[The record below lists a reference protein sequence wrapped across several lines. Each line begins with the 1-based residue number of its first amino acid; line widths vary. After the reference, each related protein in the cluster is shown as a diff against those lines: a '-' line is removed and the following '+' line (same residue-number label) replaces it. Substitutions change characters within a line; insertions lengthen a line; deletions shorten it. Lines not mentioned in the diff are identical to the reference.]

1 MDKSRSYLTHD
12 KHQEL
17 YNALLNSIILDE
29 AIARGDVNQDKVLRK
44 KDYGDDQ
51 DPSARSD
58 QGKEKKMRK
67 RTNAE
72 LSKKSSTSKESSKG
86 KTSPKTSKIGKS
98 VTAEEPIEEPIQE
111 YNIDQCYLALTD
123 QLDWAKPE
131 GERCPYDLTKPL
143 PLTGRPGHLTIPVD
157 QFFNNDLEFLRTCD
171 TERKYTTSITK
182 TKVARYEL
190 VGIKDMI
197 PRL

>member
-17 YNALLNSIILDE
+17 YNALLNSIILNE

-51 DPSARSD
+51 DPSVRSD

-67 RTNAE
+67 RTNVE
-72 LSKKSSTSKESSKG
+72 PSKKSSTSKESSKG

-98 VTAEEPIEEPIQE
+98 VTTEEPIEEPIQE
-111 YNIDQCYLALTD
+111 VPKNVEEPILNDVVNDADQ
-123 QLDWAKPE
+123 P
-131 GERCPYDLTKPL
+131 
-143 PLTGRPGHLTIPVD
+143 
-157 QFFNNDLEFLRTCD
+157 
-171 TERKYTTSITK
+171 
-182 TKVARYEL
+182 
-190 VGIKDMI
+190 
-197 PRL
+197 